1 MKSLSLFVS
10 FLFVI
15 TIVFTVKSQPGS
27 LDNSFG
33 NGGIVTAPLTS
44 HGESGYAAA
53 IQADGKIL
61 VAGFQDVS
69 GSQNFAIARYNTNGS
84 LDNSFGAGGLA
95 LFDAGTDSDAA
106 WTIALQDDG
115 KILLG
120 GSVYNQLTTVDDY
133 ALVRLNSDGTPDNTF
148 GTGGLVMT
156 DIDGNWDNA
165 YDMVLQ
171 TDGKILL
178 AGEGYI
184 NSNRKVCVVRYNT
197 DGTLDA
203 SFGAGGIAINVIG
216 CGEERTRAIA
226 LQADGRIIAAGY
238 FNEGIDDQA
247 FVTRFNSDG
256 TVDNTF
262 GNNGTATLDI
272 AGNDDRFWALYIL
285 PDGKILAGGTT
296 DPSNDADY
304 LLVKYLSDGTLDNSF
319 GSNGMA
325 MNNFGVND
333 FLKDMIVDADGKIL
347 TAGGGFSFE
356 LIRFLDTGYPDTD
369 FGTNGIVNTSIGNF
383 CFAHSVCLQA
393 DGRIIVS
400 GHSNNGNDYDLAVAR
415 YHAEEGS
422 YVQEQTDIIDHVN
435 VYPNPVLTGNN
446 INLEY
451 TLVEDEE
458 LSIELLSINGK
469 LLEVLSEKQNR
480 KTGPHKES
488 FKLPGNLSPGIYFV
502 RLTSSQ
508 GSAVVRLEIN

>member
-1 MKSLSLFVS
+1 MKTLSIFSSIIILIFIIQPVMA
-10 FLFVI
+10 
-15 TIVFTVKSQPGS
+15 QPGS
-27 LDNSFG
+27 LDESFG
-33 NGGIVTAPLTS
+33 TGGIITAPLTT
-44 HGESGYAAA
+44 HGEHGYAAT
-53 IQADGKIL
+53 IQPDGKIL

-69 GSQNFAIARYNTNGS
+69 GNQNFAVARYNTNGS
-84 LDNSFGAGGLA
+84 LDNSFGTGGLV
-95 LFDAGTDSDAA
+95 LFDAGTESDAA
-106 WTIALQDDG
+106 WALALQDDG
-115 KILLG
+115 KIILG
-120 GSVYNQLTTVDDY
+120 GSVYNQNTTFDDY

-148 GTGGLVMT
+148 GTGGLVIT
-156 DIDGNWDNA
+156 DIDGYWDNA
-165 YDMVLQ
+165 YAMVLQ

-184 NSNRKVCVVRYNT
+184 TSNRKVCVVRYNT

-203 SFGAGGIAINVIG
+203 SFGAGGIAIHVIG

-226 LQADGRIIAAGY
+226 LQADGKIIVAGY
-238 FNEGIDDQA
+238 FNEGIDDQT

-272 AGNDDRFWALYIL
+272 AGNDDQFWTLYIL

-296 DPSNDADY
+296 DPADDPDY

-325 MNNFGVND
+325 LNNFGVND
-333 FLKDMIVDADGKIL
+333 FLKSMIVDADGKIL

-393 DGRIIVS
+393 DGRIVVS
-400 GHSNNGNDYDLAVAR
+400 GHSNDGNDYDLAVAR
-415 YHAEEGS
+415 YHAAEGS
-422 YVQEQTDIIDHVN
+422 YVDEQSALFAHVN
-435 VYPNPVLTGNN
+435 VFPNPVLSGNN

-451 TLVEDEE
+451 TLEEDEE

-469 LLEVLSEKQNR
+469 LLEVLSEKQNS
-480 KTGPHKES
+480 KAGPHKES
-488 FKLPGNLSPGIYFV
+488 YKLPGHLSAGIYFM

-508 GSAVVRLEIN
+508 GSAVVRLEIF

>member
-1 MKSLSLFVS
+1 MWMPIYPPTVVIPKKV
-10 FLFVI
+10 FLELGGFKPILKLGEDFDLWVRVALKYKYAYLNKPL
-15 TIVFTVKSQPGS
+15 VFY
-27 LDNSFG
+27 N
-33 NGGIVTAPLTS
+33 
-44 HGESGYAAA
+44 
-53 IQADGKIL
+53 
-61 VAGFQDVS
+61 QDVDV
-69 GSQNFAIARYNTNGS
+69 QDR
-84 LDNSFGAGGLA
+84 
-95 LFDAGTDSDAA
+95 AGTDADATWA
-106 WTIALQDDG
+106 MALQDDG
-115 KILLG
+115 KIILG

-133 ALVRLNSDGTPDNTF
+133 ALVRLNSDGTADNTF

-171 TDGKILL
+171 DDGKILL
-178 AGEGYI
+178 AGEGYT

-203 SFGAGGIAINVIG
+203 SFGTGGIAINAIG

-226 LQADGRIIAAGY
+226 LQADGKIIVAGY
-238 FNEGIDDQA
+238 FNEGINDQT

-272 AGNDDRFWALYIL
+272 AGNEDRFWTLYVL

-296 DPSNDADY
+296 DPADDPATMIF
-304 LLVKYLSDGTLDNSF
+304 KYLSDGTLDNSF

-325 MNNFGVND
+325 LNNFGVND
-333 FLKDMIVDADGKIL
+333 FLKDMIVDDDGKIL

-383 CFAHSVCLQA
+383 CFAHSICLQA
-393 DGRIIVS
+393 NGRIVVS
-400 GHSNNGNDYDLAVAR
+400 GHSNDGNDYDLAVAR
-415 YHAEEGS
+415 YHAAEGS
-422 YVQEQTDIIDHVN
+422 YVDEQSDIFDHVN
-435 VYPNPVLTGNN
+435 VYPNPVLSGNN

-451 TLVEDEE
+451 ALEEDEE
-458 LSIELLSINGK
+458 LSIELLSISGK

-480 KTGPHKES
+480 KAGLHKES
-488 FKLPGNLSPGIYFV
+488 FKLPGNLSAGIYFV

-508 GSAVVRLEIN
+508 GSAVVRLEIF